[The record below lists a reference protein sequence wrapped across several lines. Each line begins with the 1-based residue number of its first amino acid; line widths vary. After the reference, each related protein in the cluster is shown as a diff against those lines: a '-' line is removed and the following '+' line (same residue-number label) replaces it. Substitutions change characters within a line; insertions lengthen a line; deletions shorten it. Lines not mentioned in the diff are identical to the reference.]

1 MDGWMGGWV
10 WMNWK
15 MDKDTWVGKNGWMD
29 ANCQILDCQK
39 RKSIL
44 DLQMEPNI
52 DICYIVVCAFLLA

>member
-29 ANCQILDCQK
+29 ANCQILDC
-39 RKSIL
+39 
-44 DLQMEPNI
+44 
-52 DICYIVVCAFLLA
+52 